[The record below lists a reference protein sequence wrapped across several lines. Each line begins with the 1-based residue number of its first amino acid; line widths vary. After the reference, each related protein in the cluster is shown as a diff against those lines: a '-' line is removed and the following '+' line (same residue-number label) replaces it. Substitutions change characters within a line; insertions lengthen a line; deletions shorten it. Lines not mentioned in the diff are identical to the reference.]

1 MQAVVRGLGEARA
14 RGFVAL
20 FGEKYGN
27 EVRTLQVGDFSK
39 ELCGGTHVANSG
51 NIGAFRITAETAIS
65 AGTRRL
71 EAVTGPAALLMA
83 RGDRDQLAAVASQ
96 LKIPIDQVGTR
107 VAELGSELKKLRKEL
122 DAALAP
128 DLGVELDKLR
138 QQTAEHD
145 GVRTVL
151 FQRPGMSTKDC
162 QELVK
167 RAQQALAPLAAV
179 VLSTGRTGEVAVV
192 ASVSAELTGKITAP
206 DLVKAITAVLGGG
219 GGGRPEMA
227 QGKGAEASKLTEA
240 VAQAAE
246 RLRAVGLV

>member
-1 MQAVVRGLGEARA
+1 MRGLGEARA

-96 LKIPIDQVGTR
+96 LS
-107 VAELGSELKKLRKEL
+107 SELKKLRKEL